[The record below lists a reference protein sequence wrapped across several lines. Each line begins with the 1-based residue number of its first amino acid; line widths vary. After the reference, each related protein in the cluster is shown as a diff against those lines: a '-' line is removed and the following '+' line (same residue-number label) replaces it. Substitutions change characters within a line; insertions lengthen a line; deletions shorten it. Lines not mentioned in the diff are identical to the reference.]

1 MYTLVGSIIFGLMV
15 WYIIMNI
22 LMPRASNIKSFVL
35 ILRPKIEAIVLFAR
49 DQFIFLE
56 HIVKGIDYYLT
67 SHLSF

>member
-1 MYTLVGSIIFGLMV
+1 MYTLVGSIIFGLMFG
-15 WYIIMNI
+15 YIIMNI
-22 LMPRASNIKSFVL
+22 LMPRAPNIKSFVL